1 MKTFIVLGSHGG
13 GTSLVSA
20 ILQALGVNM
29 HYNPNGK
36 VKNYCTFEDA
46 DFLRLNHRILKEA
59 GGSWNKP
66 PAQVRIDARA
76 ELFAPQIR
84 ELVRQKRGKLWGWKD
99 PRNALTVGL
108 YHPHLVNPHYIFIV
122 RNVDDA
128 ANSIISRGPNKQDK
142 FYWKKLTE
150 DYYRRIAQF
159 LKSVDS
165 PRLEL
170 NFDRLKKDNKN
181 EVQRIAR
188 FIGVKPDMQ
197 KVLRVFK

>member
-1 MKTFIVLGSHGG
+1 MKTFVVLGSHGG

-36 VKNYCTFEDA
+36 VKNYCTFEDT
-46 DFLRLNHRILKEA
+46 DFLRLNGQILRAA

-66 PAQVRIDARA
+66 PVQVRIDARA
-76 ELFAPQIR
+76 EKFAPEIMK
-84 ELVRQKRGKLWGWKD
+84 LVRRKQGKLWGWKD
-99 PRNALTVGL
+99 PRNALTIGL
-108 YHPHLVNPHYIFIV
+108 YHPHLVNPHYVYIV
-122 RNVDDA
+122 RNVGDA
-128 ANSIISRGPNKQDK
+128 ANSILTRGPNKQDK
-142 FYWKKLTE
+142 FHWEKLTR
-150 DYYRRIAQF
+150 DYYRRIALF

-170 NFDRLKKDNKN
+170 NFDRLIKDNKR

-188 FIGVKPDMQ
+188 FVGVKPNMQ
-197 KVLRVFK
+197 KVLGIFK